1 MDHRL
6 IRACRRQSVDV
17 TPVWFMRQAGRFLPE
32 YRKIREK
39 HDIISICKNPEL
51 CAKVTTL
58 PVEILGVDA
67 AIMFAD
73 IMLPIEGMGVRF
85 EIQEGV
91 GPIIKQPISDLRSAG
106 SLETLDPASD
116 VPFVLEAIGITRK
129 MLDAKVPLI
138 GFCGAPFTIAS
149 YLIEGRPT
157 RDFIKV
163 KTLMYRDPKAWHAL
177 MGKLSDSMVR
187 YLRSQVN
194 AGVEL
199 VQLFDSWVGCLSP
212 QDYHNYVLPYSQR
225 IFKELEDTG
234 VPRIHFG
241 TGTASLLEEMKAAGG
256 DVFGVD
262 WRIPLDVAWERLGD
276 DVGIQGNLDPAT
288 LLGDMELVKSA
299 SMDILRRAGGRRGHI
314 FNLGHGM
321 LPDASPENVAALV
334 KFIHDTTSNSASQHP
349 TQPR

>member
-1 MDHRL
+1 M
-6 IRACRRQSVDV
+6 

-73 IMLPIEGMGVRF
+73 IMLPLEGMGVKFRI
-85 EIQEGV
+85 EDGV
-91 GPIIKQPISDLRSAG
+91 GPIIQNPISDARSAS
-106 SLETLDPASD
+106 SLKTLDPASD
-116 VPFVLEAIGITRK
+116 VPFVLEAIALARK
-129 MLDAKVPLI
+129 MLNAKVPLI

-157 RDFIKV
+157 RDFTKV
-163 KTLMYRDPKAWHAL
+163 KTLMYRDPKTWHTL
-177 MGKLSDSMVR
+177 MEKLSDSMAT
-187 YLRSQVN
+187 YLLAQVK
-194 AGVEL
+194 AGAEL

-212 QDYHNYVLPYSQR
+212 QDYRNYVLPYSQR

-241 TGTASLLEEMKAAGG
+241 TGTANLLEEMKTAGG

-262 WRIPLDVAWERLGD
+262 WRIPIDVAWERLGY

-288 LLGDMELVKSA
+288 LLGDMELVKSV
-299 SMDILRRAGGRRGHI
+299 SMDILRRVGGRRGHV

-321 LPDASPENVAALV
+321 PPEASTENVAELV
-334 KFIHDTTSNSASQHP
+334 RFVHDATSNSASNAV
-349 TQPR
+349 

>member
-1 MDHRL
+1 
-6 IRACRRQSVDV
+6 
-17 TPVWFMRQAGRFLPE
+17 MRQAGRFLPE

-39 HDIISICKNPEL
+39 HDIISIYKNPEL

-85 EIQEGV
+85 KIEDGV
-91 GPIIKQPISDLRSAG
+91 GPIIKQPISDARSAA

-116 VPFVLEAIGITRK
+116 VPFILEAIGLAKK

-138 GFCGAPFTIAS
+138 GFCGAPFTVAS

-157 RDFIKV
+157 KDFIKV
-163 KTLMYRDPKAWHAL
+163 KTLMYRDPKTWHAL
-177 MGKLSDSMVR
+177 MEKLSDSMAA
-187 YLRSQVN
+187 YLLAQVK

-225 IFKELEDTG
+225 IFKQLENTG

-241 TGTASLLEEMKAAGG
+241 TGTANLLEEMKTAGG

-262 WRIPLDVAWERLGD
+262 WRIPIDVAWERLGY

-299 SMDILRRAGGRRGHI
+299 SMDILRRVRGRRGHV

-321 LPDASPENVAALV
+321 PPEASTANVAELV
-334 KFIHDTTSNSASQHP
+334 KFVHETTSNPAS
-349 TQPR
+349 TA

>member
-1 MDHRL
+1 
-6 IRACRRQSVDV
+6 
-17 TPVWFMRQAGRFLPE
+17 MRQAGRYLPE

-73 IMLPIEGMGVRF
+73 IMLPIEGMGVKF
-85 EIQEGV
+85 KIEDGV
-91 GPIIKQPISDLRSAG
+91 GPIIKNPISDARSAS

-116 VPFVLEAIGITRK
+116 VPFVLEAIELARK
-129 MLDAKVPLI
+129 MLNAKVPLI

-157 RDFIKV
+157 RDFTKV
-163 KTLMYRDPKAWHAL
+163 KTLMYRDPKTWHTL
-177 MGKLSDSMVR
+177 MEKLSGSMAT
-187 YLRSQVN
+187 YLLAQVK
-194 AGVEL
+194 AGAEL

-212 QDYHNYVLPYSQR
+212 QDYRNYVLPYSQR

-241 TGTASLLEEMKAAGG
+241 TGTANLLEEMKTAGG

-262 WRIPLDVAWERLGD
+262 WRIPIDVAWERLGY

-288 LLGDMELVKSA
+288 LLGDMELVKSV
-299 SMDILRRAGGRRGHI
+299 SMDILRRVGGRRGHV

-321 LPDASPENVAALV
+321 PPEASTENVAELV
-334 KFIHDTTSNSASQHP
+334 RFVHDATSNSASNAV
-349 TQPR
+349 

>member
-129 MLDAKVPLI
+129 MLNAKVPLI

-177 MGKLSDSMVR
+177 MGKLSDSMAR
-187 YLRSQVN
+187 YLRSQVK

-288 LLGDMELVKSA
+288 LVGDMELVKSA

-334 KFIHDTTSNSASQHP
+334 KFVHDTTSNSASQHP

>member
-1 MDHRL
+1 
-6 IRACRRQSVDV
+6 
-17 TPVWFMRQAGRFLPE
+17 
-32 YRKIREK
+32 
-39 HDIISICKNPEL
+39 
-51 CAKVTTL
+51 L

-85 EIQEGV
+85 KIQEGV
-91 GPIIKQPISDLRSAG
+91 GPIIEQPISNLRSAS

-116 VPFVLEAIGITRK
+116 VPFVLEAIGIARK
-129 MLDAKVPLI
+129 LLDAKVPLI

-163 KTLMYRDPKAWHAL
+163 KTLMYRDRKTWHAL
-177 MGKLSDSMVR
+177 MGKLSDSMAR
-187 YLRSQVN
+187 YLRSQVK

-262 WRIPLDVAWERLGD
+262 WRIPLDAAWERLGY

-299 SMDILRRAGGRRGHI
+299 SMDVLRRAGGRRGHI

-334 KFIHDTTSNSASQHP
+334 KFVHDTTSNSASQHP

>member
-6 IRACRRQSVDV
+6 IRACRRQSVDA

-39 HDIISICKNPEL
+39 HDVISICKNPEL

-85 EIQEGV
+85 KLEDGV
-91 GPIIKQPISDLRSAG
+91 GPIIKQPISDLRSAA
-106 SLETLDPASD
+106 SLETLDPPSD
-116 VPFVLEAIGITRK
+116 VPFVLEAIGLARK
-129 MLDAKVPLI
+129 MLSGKVPLI

-149 YLIEGRPT
+149 YLIEGQPT

-163 KTLMYRDPKAWHAL
+163 KTLMYRDPKTWHAL
-177 MGKLSDSMVR
+177 MGKLSDSMAS
-187 YLRSQVN
+187 YLRSQVK

-241 TGTASLLEEMKAAGG
+241 TGTANLLEEMKTAGG

-262 WRIPLDVAWERLGD
+262 WRIPLDVAWERLGY

-299 SMDILRRAGGRRGHI
+299 SMDILRRAGGRRGHV

-321 LPDASPENVAALV
+321 LPDASTENVAALV
-334 KFIHDTTSNSASQHP
+334 KFVHDTTSNSASNAA
-349 TQPR
+349 

>member
-1 MDHRL
+1 
-6 IRACRRQSVDV
+6 
-17 TPVWFMRQAGRFLPE
+17 MRQAGRFLPE

-73 IMLPIEGMGVRF
+73 IMLPLEGMGVKFRI
-85 EIQEGV
+85 EDGV
-91 GPIIKQPISDLRSAG
+91 GPIIQNPISDARSAS
-106 SLETLDPASD
+106 SLETFDPASD
-116 VPFVLEAIGITRK
+116 VPFVLEAIALARK
-129 MLDAKVPLI
+129 MLNAKVPLI

-157 RDFIKV
+157 RDFTKV
-163 KTLMYRDPKAWHAL
+163 KTLMYRDPKTWHTL
-177 MGKLSDSMVR
+177 MEKLSDSMAT
-187 YLRSQVN
+187 YLLAQVK
-194 AGVEL
+194 AGAEL

-212 QDYHNYVLPYSQR
+212 QDYRNYVLPYSQR

-241 TGTASLLEEMKAAGG
+241 TGTANLLEEMKTAGG

-262 WRIPLDVAWERLGD
+262 WRIPIDVAWERLGY

-288 LLGDMELVKSA
+288 LLGDMELVKSV
-299 SMDILRRAGGRRGHI
+299 SMDILRRVGGRRGHV

-321 LPDASPENVAALV
+321 PPEASTENVAELV
-334 KFIHDTTSNSASQHP
+334 RFVHDATSNSASNAV
-349 TQPR
+349 

>member
-1 MDHRL
+1 M
-6 IRACRRQSVDV
+6 

-85 EIQEGV
+85 KIEDGI
-91 GPIIKQPISDLRSAG
+91 GPIIKQPISDARSAS
-106 SLETLDPASD
+106 SLEALDPASD
-116 VPFVLEAIGITRK
+116 VPFILEAIGLAKK

-163 KTLMYRDPKAWHAL
+163 KTLMYRDPKTWHAL
-177 MGKLSDSMVR
+177 MGKLSDSMAA
-187 YLRSQVN
+187 YLLAQVK

-199 VQLFDSWVGCLSP
+199 IQLFDSWVGCLSP

-225 IFKELEDTG
+225 IFKKLEDTG

-241 TGTASLLEEMKAAGG
+241 TNTANLLEEMKTAGG

-262 WRIPLDVAWERLGD
+262 WRIPIDIAWERLGY

-288 LLGDMELVKSA
+288 LLGDMKLVQSA
-299 SMDILRRAGGRRGHI
+299 ATDILRRVGGRRGHV

-321 LPDASPENVAALV
+321 PPEASTENVAELV
-334 KFIHDTTSNSASQHP
+334 KFVHDATSTSESNAA
-349 TQPR
+349 

>member
-1 MDHRL
+1 M
-6 IRACRRQSVDV
+6 

-85 EIQEGV
+85 KIEDGI
-91 GPIIKQPISDLRSAG
+91 GPIIKQPISDTRSAS
-106 SLETLDPASD
+106 SLETLDPESD
-116 VPFVLEAIGITRK
+116 VPFILEAIGLAKK

-138 GFCGAPFTIAS
+138 GFCGAPFTLAS

-163 KTLMYRDPKAWHAL
+163 KTLMYRDPKTWHAL
-177 MGKLSDSMVR
+177 MEKLSDSMAA
-187 YLRSQVN
+187 YLLAQVK

-225 IFKELEDTG
+225 IFKRLEDTG

-241 TGTASLLEEMKAAGG
+241 TGTANLLEEMKIAGG
-256 DVFGVD
+256 DVFGID
-262 WRIPLDVAWERLGD
+262 WRIPIDIAWERLGY
-276 DVGIQGNLDPAT
+276 DVAIQGNLDPAT
-288 LLGDMELVKSA
+288 LLGTMELVKSA
-299 SMDILRRAGGRRGHI
+299 SADILRRVAGREGHI

-321 LPDASPENVAALV
+321 PPEASTENVAELV
-334 KFIHDTTSNSASQHP
+334 NFVHDATSTSESNAA
-349 TQPR
+349 

>member
-177 MGKLSDSMVR
+177 MGKLSDSMAR
-187 YLRSQVN
+187 YLRSQVK

-288 LLGDMELVKSA
+288 LVGDMELVKSA